1 MGEGRECVY
10 VGVCMSVC
18 GCVYILESVDEGLS
32 KRMTT
37 ANRIALSFPVQS
49 HNSAC
54 GDLKGMVW
62 NILSGEC
69 LNYADLEKHP
79 PMLETAVLYSTHW
92 YRLISFQNEPMTLSL
107 TQRIV
112 GLGQPKMRQ
121 APNQTSTLFVDI

>member
-49 HNSAC
+49 HKVLVETSKAWF
-54 GDLKGMVW
+54 G
-62 NILSGEC
+62 ISC
-69 LNYADLEKHP
+69 LES
-79 PMLETAVLYSTHW
+79 V
-92 YRLISFQNEPMTLSL
+92 
-107 TQRIV
+107 
-112 GLGQPKMRQ
+112 
-121 APNQTSTLFVDI
+121 